1 MHFIP
6 EGERVLLQ
14 QQQQK
19 VGGSD
24 MDTYHYD
31 IVGAGSAA
39 STFDKYRKE
48 QIHPGL
54 DKQSDEEIAQACRDK
69 LGIVYHPVGISETG
83 NDEIVVVDAQLR
95 VRGVQGLRVIDAS
108 IMPALTGGNANGPTI
123 NDLEKAAD
131 MILNGA
137 AA

>member
-1 MHFIP
+1 MHFIR

-14 QQQQK
+14 QEQQK

-39 STFDKYRKE
+39 SNFDKYRKE

-108 IMPALTGGNANGPTI
+108 IMPALTGGNAKGPSLH
-123 NDLEKAAD
+123 DLGKAS
-131 MILNGA
+131 
-137 AA
+137 